1 MDKKDILKALEEL
14 RKQAQRK
21 FVQTV
26 ELIINLRNFDIKRQ
40 NVNLLV
46 NVPYKIK
53 DKKICAFLSKKSEV
67 VDTLTKKDFP
77 AYKDK
82 KAMKK
87 LVRNYDFFIS
97 IPQLMP
103 DIATAFGKALGPA
116 GKMPSP
122 QLGIITNE
130 DDKSIQA
137 LLTKINQSVKV
148 KSKEPSLKVVI
159 GKEDMKD
166 QELAENVLAIFN
178 AVYEALPRKK
188 ENLRSILIKFTMSK
202 PIKIALK

>member
-14 RKQAQRK
+14 RKQDKRK

-46 NVPYKIK
+46 NVPHKVK

-87 LVRNYDFFIS
+87 LVRGYDFFIS

-103 DIATAFGKALGPA
+103 DIATTFGKVLGPA

-130 DDKSIQA
+130 DDKTVQA

-159 GKEDMKD
+159 GKEDLKD
-166 QELAENVLAIFN
+166 EELAENVLAIFN

-188 ENLRSILIKFTMSK
+188 ENLRSVLIKFTMSK
-202 PIKIALK
+202 PIKIAFK